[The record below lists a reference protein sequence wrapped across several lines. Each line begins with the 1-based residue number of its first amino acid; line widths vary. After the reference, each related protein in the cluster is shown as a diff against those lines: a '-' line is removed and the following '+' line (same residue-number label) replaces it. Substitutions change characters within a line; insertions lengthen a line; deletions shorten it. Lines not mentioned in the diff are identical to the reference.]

1 MKEKDIINNN
11 NIYKKIENYESN
23 RNNNYI
29 NQLLNNK
36 EKDNNLQPNK
46 QKNIFLN
53 NNIGK
58 YNHVSRII
66 NLKSLN
72 GHNNNNLN
80 GIKDSF
86 FSKYNKGINQN
97 NKQIKDPYKKEQ
109 KCISAFDTMLTNN
122 RNNS

>member
-66 NLKSLN
+66 NLKSLKK
-72 GHNNNNLN
+72 L
-80 GIKDSF
+80 K
-86 FSKYNKGINQN
+86 IN
-97 NKQIKDPYKKEQ
+97 
-109 KCISAFDTMLTNN
+109 
-122 RNNS
+122 